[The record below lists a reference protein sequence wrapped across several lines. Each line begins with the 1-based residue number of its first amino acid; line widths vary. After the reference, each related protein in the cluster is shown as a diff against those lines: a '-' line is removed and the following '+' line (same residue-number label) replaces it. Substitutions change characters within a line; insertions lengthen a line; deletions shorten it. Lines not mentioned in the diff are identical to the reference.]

1 MLNVESVVKGFGGH
15 LLLDNTG
22 FQINYGERIGL
33 VGKNGFGKTTLIKM
47 IMGEQNPDEGSI
59 TIPSDYR
66 IGYLSQKISFSR
78 PTVLEECMQGLS
90 DFEKDH
96 YWKAEKILA
105 GLGFSDTDMQKDPM
119 KFSGGFQVRLNLA
132 KVLVCAPDLLILDE
146 PTNYLDITSIRWLS
160 EFLNSWPR
168 ELLLVTHDRSFMDK
182 VVTHICG
189 INRKKIR
196 KIEGDTEKYYTRV
209 AKDEEIYEKTRLN
222 EEKKQK
228 EMENFINRFRAKA
241 RLASLVQS
249 RVKTLEKN
257 RPKEKLDKDPSLD
270 FSFNS
275 VPFSGKQVMKAE
287 HLSFS
292 YPGRENLINDF
303 SLTVYPGDRIGI
315 IGMNGKGKTTL
326 LKMLAGKLI
335 PSSGEITYNP
345 NVQTGYFE
353 QTNVESLVDSFTV
366 EEEIQSAWP
375 DLTRQQV
382 RNICGAM
389 MFEGDKALRKISV
402 LSGGEKS
409 RVMIGKL
416 LVTPLNLLLLD
427 EPGNHL
433 DMESCDSF
441 TMALQEFEGSVILIT
456 HNEMF
461 LNTLANRLI
470 VFHNDRITVFEGTY
484 PEFLERI
491 GWEEQGGSQ
500 RKNNSTKPGL
510 GKKELRKARS
520 RIISER
526 SKHIRP
532 VQSEI
537 EKAESSIERLE
548 EDIKALNDDIIHATQ
563 SDSGGRIETLSVKL
577 SEKKIKLDEQFEQL
591 EAFLQT
597 LEEKEAFY
605 DEKLREVEKEET
617 NE

>member
-15 LLLDNTG
+15 LLFDNTG

-33 VGKNGFGKTTLIKM
+33 VGKNGFGKTTLIQM
-47 IMGEQNPDEGSI
+47 IMREQNPDEGSI
-59 TIPSDYR
+59 TVPSDYR
-66 IGYLSQKISFSR
+66 IGYLSQRISFSR
-78 PTVLEECMQGLS
+78 PTVLEECMQGLA
-90 DFEKDH
+90 DFERDH

-105 GLGFSDTDMQKDPM
+105 GLGFSDTDMQRDPLQ
-119 KFSGGFQVRLNLA
+119 FSGGFQVRLNLA

-160 EFLNSWPR
+160 QFLNSWPR
-168 ELLLVTHDRSFMDK
+168 ELLLVTHDRSFMDR

-189 INRKKIR
+189 ICRKKIR
-196 KIEGDTEKYYTRV
+196 KIEGNTEKYYTQV
-209 AKDEEIYEKTRLN
+209 AKDEEIYEKTRRN

-228 EMENFINRFRAKA
+228 EIENFINRFRAKA

-257 RPKEKLDKDPSLD
+257 RPKDKLEKDSSLE
-270 FSFNS
+270 FSFNG

-287 HLSFS
+287 NLNFS
-292 YPGRENLINDF
+292 YSEAKTLIRDF

-326 LKMLAGKLI
+326 LKLLAGRLN
-335 PSSGEITYNP
+335 PSSGTVTFNP
-345 NVQTGYFE
+345 NVRSGYFE
-353 QTNVESLVDSFTV
+353 QTNINTLVDGFTV
-366 EEEIQSAWP
+366 EEEIQSSWP
-375 DLTRQQV
+375 DMNRQKV

-416 LVTPLNLLLLD
+416 LATPLNLLLLD

-441 TMALQEFEGSVILIT
+441 TMALEEFEGAIILVT

-461 LNTLANRLI
+461 LHTLVNRLV
-470 VFHNDRITVFEGTY
+470 VFHNDGISIFEGTY
-484 PEFLERI
+484 REFLEKV
-491 GWEEQGGSQ
+491 GWEEEGSGNK
-500 RKNNSTKPGL
+500 KNGIGKPGI
-510 GKKELRKARS
+510 GKKELRQARS

-526 SKHIRP
+526 SKEIRP
-532 VQSEI
+532 VQSQIDKTEGAIEQLEQEI
-537 EKAESSIERLE
+537 NALNEEIIQATQADGGNRIESLSVALSGKQKALE
-548 EDIKALNDDIIHATQ
+548 E
-563 SDSGGRIETLSVKL
+563 S
-577 SEKKIKLDEQFEQL
+577 FEQL
-591 EAFLQT
+591 EMWLQT
-597 LEEKEAFY
+597 LEEKESFY
-605 DEKLREVEKEET
+605 DGKLGEIEREE

>member
-1 MLNVESVVKGFGGH
+1 MLNVESVAKGFGDH

-47 IMGEQNPDEGSI
+47 IMGEQNPDQGSI

-78 PTVLEECMQGLS
+78 PTVLEECMQGLA

-96 YWKAEKILA
+96 YWKAEKILV
-105 GLGFSDTDMQKDPM
+105 GLGFTENDMHKDPFT
-119 KFSGGFQVRLNLA
+119 FSGGFQVRLNLA

-160 EFLNSWPR
+160 DFLNSWPR

-196 KIEGDTEKYYTRV
+196 KIEGNTEKYYTQV
-209 AKDEEIYEKTRLN
+209 AKDEEIYEKTRRN

-228 EMENFINRFRAKA
+228 EIENFISRFRAKA

-257 RPKEKLDKDPSLD
+257 RPREKLEKESSLE
-270 FSFNS
+270 FSFNC

-292 YPGRENLINDF
+292 YSKGHTLIRDF

-326 LKMLAGKLI
+326 LKLLAGKLN
-335 PSSGEITYNP
+335 PSHGTVTYNP
-345 NVQTGYFE
+345 NVQSGYFE
-353 QTNVESLVDSFTV
+353 QTNINTLVDSFTV
-366 EEEIQSAWP
+366 EEEIQSSWP
-375 DLTRQQV
+375 DMTRQKA

-389 MFEGDKALRKISV
+389 MFEGDKALRRISV

-441 TMALQEFEGSVILIT
+441 TMALEEFEGTVVLVT

-470 VFHNDRITVFEGTY
+470 VFHNDRVSVFEGTY
-484 PEFLERI
+484 AEFLEKV
-491 GWEEQGGSQ
+491 GWEDEAKPVK
-500 RKNNSTKPGL
+500 KNNEGKTGF

-526 SKHIRP
+526 SKEIKP

-537 EKAESSIERLE
+537 EKTEGTIETLE
-548 EDIKALNDDIIHATQ
+548 KEIQSLNDEIIQATQ
-563 SDSGGRIETLSVKL
+563 SNSGNRIETLSVAL
-577 SEKKIKLDEQFEQL
+577 SEKQRDLEERFERL
-591 EAFLQT
+591 ETWLQA
-597 LEEKEAFY
+597 LEEKETYY
-605 DEKLREVEKEET
+605 DEKLSEIEREERE
-617 NE
+617 

>member
-1 MLNVESVVKGFGGH
+1 MLNVESIVKGFGGR
-15 LLLDNTG
+15 LLFDNTG
-22 FQINYGERIGL
+22 FQINCGERVGL

-78 PTVLEECMQGLS
+78 PTVLEECMQGLA

-96 YWKAEKILA
+96 YWKAEKILV
-105 GLGFSDTDMQKDPM
+105 GLGFSESDMEKDPLM
-119 KFSGGFQVRLNLA
+119 FSGGFQVRLNLA

-160 EFLNSWPR
+160 EYLNSWPR
-168 ELLLVTHDRSFMDK
+168 ELLLVTHDRSFMDN

-196 KIEGDTEKYYTRV
+196 KIEGNTEKYYSQV
-209 AKDEEIYEKTRLN
+209 AKDEEIYEKTRRN

-228 EMENFINRFRAKA
+228 EIENFINRFRAKA

-257 RPKEKLDKDPSLD
+257 RPKEKLEKDSALD
-270 FSFNS
+270 FSFNC
-275 VPFSGKQVMKAE
+275 VPFTGKQVMKAE
-287 HLSFS
+287 HLNFS
-292 YPGRENLINDF
+292 YSKEDPLIRDF

-326 LKMLAGKLI
+326 LKLLAGKLS
-335 PSSGEITYNP
+335 PSSGTVTFNP
-345 NVQTGYFE
+345 NVQSGYFE
-353 QTNVESLVDSFTV
+353 QTNINTLVDSFTV
-366 EEEIQSAWP
+366 EEEVQSSWP
-375 DLTRQQV
+375 DLTRQQA

-389 MFEGDKALRKISV
+389 MFEGDKALRKICV

-441 TMALQEFEGSVILIT
+441 TMALKAFDGAVILVT

-461 LNTLANRLI
+461 LHTLANRLV
-470 VFHNDRITVFEGTY
+470 VFHNDGISIFEGTY
-484 PEFLERI
+484 PEFLEKV
-491 GWEEQGGSQ
+491 GWEEEGTAGK
-500 RKNNSTKPGL
+500 KNNNRKPGI
-510 GKKELRKARS
+510 GKKELRQARS

-526 SKHIRP
+526 SKEIRP
-532 VQSEI
+532 VQSRIDKTEHAIEI
-537 EKAESSIERLE
+537 LE
-548 EDIKALNDDIIHATQ
+548 QEIQTLNNDIIQATR
-563 SDSGGRIETLSVKL
+563 SDGKNKIESLSVAL
-577 SEKKIKLDEQFEQL
+577 SEKQTELEERFEQL
-591 EAFLQT
+591 EMWLQT
-597 LEEKEAFY
+597 LEEKETFY
-605 DEKLREVEKEET
+605 KEKLSEIERVEGE
-617 NE
+617 

>member
-1 MLNVESVVKGFGGH
+1 MLNVESVVKGFGDH
-15 LLLDNTG
+15 LLFDNTG

-59 TIPSDYR
+59 SVPSDYR

-78 PTVLEECMQGLS
+78 PTVLGECMQGLA

-105 GLGFSDTDMQKDPM
+105 GLGFSDTDMQKDPLQ
-119 KFSGGFQVRLNLA
+119 FSGGFQVRLNLA

-160 EFLNSWPR
+160 DFLNSWPR

-196 KIEGDTEKYYTRV
+196 KIEGNTEKYYSRV
-209 AKDEEIYEKTRLN
+209 AKDEEIYEKTRRN

-228 EMENFINRFRAKA
+228 EIENFISRFRAKA

-257 RPKEKLDKDPSLD
+257 RPKEKLAKESALE
-270 FSFNS
+270 FSFNC

-287 HLSFS
+287 HLNFS
-292 YPGRENLINDF
+292 YSDEYSLIRDF

-326 LKMLAGKLI
+326 LKILAGKMD
-335 PSSGEITYNP
+335 PSHGKVTWNP
-345 NVQTGYFE
+345 NVKSGYFE
-353 QTNVESLVDSFTV
+353 QTNIKTLVDSFTV
-366 EEEIQSAWP
+366 EEEIHSTWP
-375 DLTRQQV
+375 DLTRQQT

-441 TMALQEFEGSVILIT
+441 TMALEEFEGTVVLVT

-470 VFHNDRITVFEGTY
+470 VFHNEGISIFEGTY
-484 PEFLERI
+484 QKFLENV
-491 GWEEQGGSQ
+491 GWEQEATPGK
-500 RKNNSTKPGL
+500 KNNNGKPGI
-510 GKKELRKARS
+510 GKKELRQARS

-526 SKHIRP
+526 SKAIRP
-532 VQSEI
+532 VQSKIDKAERAIELLEQEI
-537 EKAESSIERLE
+537 EN
-548 EDIKALNDDIIHATQ
+548 LNEAIIQSTQ
-563 SDSGGRIETLSVKL
+563 SDGGNRIESLSVKL
-577 SEKKIKLDEQFEQL
+577 SEKQRELDERFEKL
-591 EAFLQT
+591 ETWLQA
-597 LEEKEAFY
+597 LEEKETFY
-605 DEKLREVEKEET
+605 EEKLNEVEREDRE
-617 NE
+617 

>member
-15 LLLDNTG
+15 LLFDNTG

-33 VGKNGFGKTTLIKM
+33 VGKNGFGKTTLIQM
-47 IMGEQNPDEGSI
+47 IMREQNPDEGSI
-59 TIPSDYR
+59 TVPSDYR
-66 IGYLSQKISFSR
+66 IGYLSQRISFSR
-78 PTVLEECMQGLS
+78 PTVLEECMQGLA
-90 DFEKDH
+90 DFERDH

-105 GLGFSDTDMQKDPM
+105 GLGFSEADMQRDPLQ
-119 KFSGGFQVRLNLA
+119 FSGGFQVRLNLA

-160 EFLNSWPR
+160 QFLNSWPR
-168 ELLLVTHDRSFMDK
+168 ELLLVTHDRSFMDR

-189 INRKKIR
+189 ICRKKIR
-196 KIEGDTEKYYTRV
+196 KIEGNTEKYYTQV
-209 AKDEEIYEKTRLN
+209 AKDEEIYEKTRRN

-228 EMENFINRFRAKA
+228 EIENFINRFRAKA

-257 RPKEKLDKDPSLD
+257 RPKDKLEKDSSLE
-270 FSFNS
+270 FSFNG

-287 HLSFS
+287 NLNFS
-292 YPGRENLINDF
+292 YSEAKTLIRDF

-326 LKMLAGKLI
+326 LKLLAGRLN
-335 PSSGEITYNP
+335 PSSGTVTFNP
-345 NVQTGYFE
+345 NVRSGYFE
-353 QTNVESLVDSFTV
+353 QTNINTLVDGFTV
-366 EEEIQSAWP
+366 EEEIQSSWP
-375 DLTRQQV
+375 DMNRQKV

-416 LVTPLNLLLLD
+416 LATPLNLLLLD

-441 TMALQEFEGSVILIT
+441 TMALEEFEGAIILVT

-461 LNTLANRLI
+461 LHTLVNRLV
-470 VFHNDRITVFEGTY
+470 VFHNDGISIFEGTY
-484 PEFLERI
+484 REFLEKV
-491 GWEEQGGSQ
+491 GWEEEGSGNK
-500 RKNNSTKPGL
+500 KNGIGKPGI
-510 GKKELRKARS
+510 GKKELRQARS

-526 SKHIRP
+526 SKEIRP
-532 VQSEI
+532 VQSQIDKTEGAIEQLEQEI
-537 EKAESSIERLE
+537 NALNEEIIQATQADGGNRIESLSVALSGKQKALE
-548 EDIKALNDDIIHATQ
+548 E
-563 SDSGGRIETLSVKL
+563 S
-577 SEKKIKLDEQFEQL
+577 FEQL
-591 EAFLQT
+591 EMWLQT
-597 LEEKEAFY
+597 LEEKESFY
-605 DEKLREVEKEET
+605 DGKLGEIEREE